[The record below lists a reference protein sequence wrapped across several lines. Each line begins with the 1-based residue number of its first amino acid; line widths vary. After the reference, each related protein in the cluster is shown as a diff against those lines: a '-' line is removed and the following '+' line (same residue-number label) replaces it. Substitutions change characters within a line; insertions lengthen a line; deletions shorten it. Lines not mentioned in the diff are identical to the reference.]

1 MRALLEASAEPG
13 YGARV
18 AAVISDRPGAA
29 GLEIASEA
37 GIPTAVIDFAQ
48 FPNRELWDQAVARAV
63 ASFRPDL
70 VVLAGF
76 MRILGAPSLERF
88 DGRILN
94 THPALLPAFPGAH
107 GVRDALAGGVKVTGC
122 SVIIVDSGVD
132 TGPIVAQAA
141 VEVRDNDTEETL
153 HERIKTVER
162 MLVADTVGRMAREG
176 WTVTGRVV
184 RIGGAEENA

>member
-1 MRALLEASAEPG
+1 MRALLEASAEPAFG
-13 YGARV
+13 VRV
-18 AAVISDRPGAA
+18 AAVISDRPTAA
-29 GLEIASEA
+29 GLEIASSA
-37 GIPTAVIDFAQ
+37 GIPTAVIDLAE
-48 FPNRELWDQAVARAV
+48 FPSRDLWDQAVARAV
-63 ASFRPDL
+63 ASFSPDL

-88 DGRILN
+88 NGRIIN

-107 GVRDALAGGVKVTGC
+107 GVRDALAAGVKVTGC
-122 SVIIVDSGVD
+122 SVIIVDAGVD

-141 VEVRDNDTEETL
+141 IEVRDNDTEETL

-162 MLVADTVGRMAREG
+162 TLVADTVGRMAREG